1 MVLSGVSPTEPADPE
16 LLMMVLVGGK
26 DRSLA
31 EFRALA
37 GAAGLEVQSAASNSA
52 GRFMVECR
60 PVAVRV

>member
-1 MVLSGVSPTEPADPE
+1 ML
-16 LLMMVLVGGK
+16 VLVGGK

-37 GAAGLEVQSAASNSA
+37 AAAGLEVQSAGPNAK

-60 PVAVRV
+60 PMAVGV